1 MVIRG
6 AGELIFLVVMAV
18 RRDKIFKV
26 FFIFKKFS
34 FFLFGFSANATECAP
49 GNDDKKILVVP
60 VKVLMMEVTFSIV
73 FTDFMKVIHVE
84 LR

>member
-1 MVIRG
+1 MSIRG
-6 AGELIFLVVMAV
+6 AGELIFLLVMTV
-18 RRDKIFKV
+18 RRNKLFKV

-49 GNDDKKILVVP
+49 ENNEKEILVVP
-60 VKVLMMEVTFSIV
+60 VKVLMMEVTLAIV

>member
-6 AGELIFLVVMAV
+6 ASELIFLVVMAA
-18 RRDKIFKV
+18 RRDKLFKV
-26 FFIFKKFS
+26 FFIVEKFS
-34 FFLFGFSANATECAP
+34 FFLFGFSADATECAP
-49 GNDDKKILVVP
+49 VNNEKKILVVP
-60 VKVLMMEVTFSIV
+60 VKVLMMEVTLAIV